1 MVRGPIDRAEQEQ
14 KVLAYRDLRL
24 LAEVV
29 YAGYVQN
36 EDDGSPVEESEGRF
50 GQRTQCRLSSWTQR
64 SEKVDAGEE
73 VENMGE
79 YLSRRPAYKVGL

>member
-14 KVLAYRDLRL
+14 KVLACRDLQL

-29 YAGYVQN
+29 EAGYVKN
-36 EDDGSPVEESEGRF
+36 EDDGSLVEGSEGRF

-64 SEKVDAGEE
+64 FEKVDAGEE

-79 YLSRRPAYKVGL
+79 YFSRRPTYKVGL

>member
-1 MVRGPIDRAEQEQ
+1 M
-14 KVLAYRDLRL
+14 
-24 LAEVV
+24 
-29 YAGYVQN
+29 QN
-36 EDDGSPVEESEGRF
+36 EDDGSLVEGSEGRF

-79 YLSRRPAYKVGL
+79 HLPRTRHQRPTLYAGLLERYSPIFSTSSPAYLFGPLSP